1 MHARDLVLLG
11 ELESESLGVVVHV
24 LRLGQLQGDPA
35 LLAASKGRL
44 GSEANGLL
52 DLVLGLAG

>member
-11 ELESESLGVVVHV
+11 ELESKPFGVVVHI
-24 LRLGQLQGDPA
+24 LRLRELEGHPA
-35 LLAASKGRL
+35 LVAASESRL
-44 GSEANGLL
+44 GSDANGFL